1 MPDQVNPQQ
10 RFTRQRPC
18 PACGGHDRAPRSK
31 GDRCWGFLSED
42 GSFAHCT
49 RSEYAGGLQMNL
61 NSETYPHRLVGE
73 CGCGHHHGGDSSE
86 PGAGLSKQ
94 IEVALYDYSISMDVL
109 PYQVVRYEPKDFKV
123 RRPDEKGGLVWN
135 RKGVQLILYRLP
147 ELLAA
152 ALEKLVFIT
161 EGEKDADRLTVLG
174 LVATT
179 NPFGAGKFHLIK
191 NLVPLR
197 GRRVVVLPD
206 NDRDGRNHAQDVA
219 NRLQGV

>member
-1 MPDQVNPQQ
+1 
-10 RFTRQRPC
+10 
-18 PACGGHDRAPRSK
+18 
-31 GDRCWGFLSED
+31 
-42 GSFAHCT
+42 
-49 RSEYAGGLQMNL
+49 
-61 NSETYPHRLVGE
+61 
-73 CGCGHHHGGDSSE
+73 
-86 PGAGLSKQ
+86 
-94 IEVALYDYSISMDVL
+94 MDVL

-219 NRLQGV
+219 NRLQGVAESIQVLELPGPLAIQRNIWLRCDDSFGKDCRRKRDPRRIRCWKNGSGSASRNGG